1 MPIEEPEYK
10 LDDSVT
16 ERDLLFRIVRELT
29 TVSTGNIGTVQSAA
43 ANYQANA
50 TSIANTDTP
59 DGHHFAA
66 LLTSVSGHNG
76 TIQSCTLITTPFPS

>member
-1 MPIEEPEYK
+1 MAEEPEYK

-16 ERDLLFRIVRELT
+16 ERDLLFRIARELT
-29 TVSTGNIGTVQSAA
+29 TLRKQTTE
-43 ANYQANA
+43 
-50 TSIANTDTP
+50 IANTDTP